1 MKLEHFG
8 MAEPG
13 DCRLVFTA
21 DAEELE
27 RAITAEQAAPDAP
40 QAEEDL
46 LTAAVNRTILEGF
59 SALYEQIAAE
69 YGVTPVTDPDFELLA
84 VNRAEGFRAG
94 AQFYALPPLTL
105 GRYTGF
111 VQAVE
116 PHLIRQ
122 LTIEMEINRHH
133 GDEERA
139 ADAAGKAALRQRV
152 ARELYAQRCV
162 QAKARAEK
170 EVIWQLGD
178 EVTGPLPK
186 QLVGGN
192 YFAEQRQFNLS
203 LQANG
208 INFDQFLKVRGQT
221 VEEFRTWLHTQAER
235 KLRSWLGLLL
245 VAEAEGLQPTETE
258 VTAALTDWNEKLDG
272 ERTFPANDA
281 RKVRQR
287 LMRAKATAFV
297 LEHSTLTPPPL
308 LAQGIALCIRPLLQ
322 SYLAISMAC
331 CIHAQ
336 TGLPEACRMSGQL
349 LRKSISAG
357 GKLFALLLGVQRVI
371 TLQLDHTTSRLG
383 QMLTGSVP
391 VIGQA
396 LSGAADTVLAGLQ
409 LLKNSLGIAALV
421 ILGAEFVPLYLGLLF
436 HLAVLSG
443 CRLLCSFAGID
454 RCQALFACLTEAVRC
469 MAAVTAL
476 FFSLTMVGVALMTM
490 MNGG

>member
-1 MKLEHFG
+1 MSGKKYRGFLAG
-8 MAEPG
+8 
-13 DCRLVFTA
+13 LVFLAAMPFGTVRAFALESLPGRELWQPYLTQSAQGAADFARDPVSALLSLLPGSPVQLLVDTLHSYADLLLFLLLLTA
-21 DAEELE
+21 LSFLVGDAADGTLLDL
-27 RAITAEQAAPDAP
+27 AAAGGCGVLIWG
-40 QAEEDL
+40 DL
-46 LTAAVNRTILEGF
+46 LT
-59 SALYEQIAAE
+59 
-69 YGVTPVTDPDFELLA
+69 LA
-84 VNRAEGFRAG
+84 QSIGERMDSWRLF
-94 AQFYALPPLTL
+94 L
-105 GRYTGF
+105 TGF
-111 VQAVE
+111 
-116 PHLIRQ
+116 L
-122 LTIEMEINRHH
+122 
-133 GDEERA
+133 
-139 ADAAGKAALRQRV
+139 
-152 ARELYAQRCV
+152 
-162 QAKARAEK
+162 
-170 EVIWQLGD
+170 
-178 EVTGPLPK
+178 
-186 QLVGGN
+186 
-192 YFAEQRQFNLS
+192 LS
-203 LQANG
+203 
-208 INFDQFLKVRGQT
+208 
-221 VEEFRTWLHTQAER
+221 
-235 KLRSWLGLLL
+235 
-245 VAEAEGLQPTETE
+245 
-258 VTAALTDWNEKLDG
+258 
-272 ERTFPANDA
+272 
-281 RKVRQR
+281 
-287 LMRAKATAFV
+287 V
-297 LEHSTLTPPPL
+297 LAL

-331 CIHAQ
+331 CIHTQ

-383 QMLTGSVP
+383 QVLTGSVP